1 VTTTLNERHAARA
14 RHLPTVWATVF
25 LAGVLVLGAGCGAP
39 TATSTPTQPSVAT
52 PSPTTTT
59 PTVDAQK
66 VAAMTDYTAAV
77 QKLTEALQEANIR
90 LQSLEGQTYD
100 HTDRSELSASIS
112 AAQAVLDSNSG
123 MTAEDAN
130 TATDV
135 QTATAAMVAAA
146 ATIKD
151 PGETKL
157 GDPLPEACATRG
169 VGTNGCIDLS
179 TLCPVQRDQL
189 LQCKAVD
196 PFNQLSAAY
205 AAQFGHELYVDLA
218 YRNYDA
224 QVVMLQR
231 YGSPRAATPGTS
243 PHGLGLAIDLPDWE
257 YPARYPPG
265 YAAEIQYGT
274 PQEDWLIANAPTY
287 GWVFNV
293 KSEPWHMKYT
303 G

>member
-1 VTTTLNERHAARA
+1 MNGRPAWARRLLPAAMTA
-14 RHLPTVWATVF
+14 V
-25 LAGVLVLGAGCGAP
+25 VLVLSNACVAQP
-39 TATSTPTQPSVAT
+39 TETLTPSIVAT
-52 PSPTTTT
+52 PSPTPT

-66 VAAMTDYTAAV
+66 VAAMTDYTTAA
-77 QKLTEALQEANIR
+77 QKLTDALTAANTRLQALQ
-90 LQSLEGQTYD
+90 GQTYD
-100 HTDRSELSASIS
+100 HTDRDALSASID

-123 MTAEDAN
+123 MTAEDAH
-130 TATDV
+130 TAADV
-135 QTATAAMVAAA
+135 QTATSAMTAAA
-146 ATIKD
+146 ETIKD
-151 PGETKL
+151 PGITTV

-169 VGTNGCIDLS
+169 VGTNGCLDPS

-189 LQCKAVD
+189 LQCKAVG

-205 AAQFGHELYVDLA
+205 AVQFGHELWVDLA

-243 PHGLGLAIDLPDWE
+243 PHGWGLAIDLPDWE
-257 YPARYPPG
+257 YPAMYPDG

-293 KSEPWHMKYT
+293 KGEPWHMNYT